1 MRRAWIAA
9 VFALALPFAAAAQD
23 WPAGNAENGGRLFN
37 QCRACHTVNEGG
49 RNGVGPNLH
58 RVIGRPAAS
67 IEAFR
72 YSQNMREL
80 AGQGWSWSEENL
92 RRYLANPKDP
102 APQGSMS
109 FQGFRDNRQNIAD
122 VIAYL
127 RTQGG
132 G

>member
-1 MRRAWIAA
+1 MRSVA
-9 VFALALPFAAAAQD
+9 VLALLCALPFAAAAQD
-23 WPAGNAENGGRLFN
+23 YPEGNAENGGRLFN
-37 QCRACHTVNEGG
+37 QCRACHTVNQGG

-58 RVIGRPAAS
+58 GVIGRPAAS

-72 YSQNMREL
+72 YSQNMRDL
-80 AGQGWSWSEENL
+80 GGQGWVWTEENL

-127 RTQGG
+127 RAQGG